1 MNNRMSL
8 SQLLC
13 ANGREEGL
21 GQQQHS
27 KKACTAPSLTARPTA
42 GGGVCLRAKLAPP
55 SPWRAPLTK
64 AQGGDVQAS
73 QAWKRSLSSLDL
85 SGRPPPEIRLW
96 ALREGVTG
104 SEESRAVYPTR
115 RRGETAASEKCNLTA
130 PPVSQLRS
138 LIPVSV
144 GWGGHLGQG
153 SWQFTAFLPCP
164 HQGGAGKGL
173 LAPLRPGSS
182 LTLGLVASPRRG
194 SDASLCRDAYPAP
207 LTVWWLRSRRWG
219 HRHTVSSCW
228 AGYAA
233 AITHAVLSGAF
244 TSIIA
249 FKNQDPDSAMLSMP
263 RPHR

>member
-1 MNNRMSL
+1 MSESKARTTVTL
-8 SQLLC
+8 ARASHKGPGWRCAGQSGLEEEPFLPGPQWPASPRDQTVGSQRGC
-13 ANGREEGL
+13 HWVRGKQSCVSNQKARGDGSIREVQL
-21 GQQQHS
+21 NS
-27 KKACTAPSLTARPTA
+27 PSWT
-42 GGGVCLRAKLAPP
+42 
-55 SPWRAPLTK
+55 S
-64 AQGGDVQAS
+64 
-73 QAWKRSLSSLDL
+73 
-85 SGRPPPEIRLW
+85 
-96 ALREGVTG
+96 
-104 SEESRAVYPTR
+104 
-115 RRGETAASEKCNLTA
+115 

-164 HQGGAGKGL
+164 HQEGAGKGL
-173 LAPLRPGSS
+173 LAPLRPGFS

-228 AGYAA
+228 AGYTA

-249 FKNQDPDSAMLSMP
+249 FKNQDPDSATLSMP